1 MRFRELCIEKSFY
14 CLNHFTSFSCYNA
27 LRMNEI
33 VDLGL
38 LIYLLFALKQKVTKI
53 QKYTVVRKQ
62 IVVSLKHKMR
72 NMLN

>member
-1 MRFRELCIEKSFY
+1 MRVRELCIEQSSY

-53 QKYTVVRKQ
+53 QKYTAVRRQ
-62 IVVSLKHKMR
+62 IVVLLKHKMR